1 MKKRLAAL
9 SICFVAV
16 FFTAC
21 TQNGSTVS
29 GDEAASDNGAVSAQ
43 DAGCESSAPEGVTQ
57 VEHIDTTTE
66 DGSVAGIDL
75 SDRVYSL
82 SFPAYSENYDYYG
95 YKDEKATYI
104 EMSGNTA
111 KVTGDDADDVSVSD
125 GLIKIGGKGTYVL
138 SGDFEGQIYAETED
152 KNVRLVLNGVDIT
165 SPDGPAIWTVGAKNL
180 YITMADGTENSI
192 SDSDKY
198 STSEASAAISADCD
212 MVINGGGKLR
222 VCGNYSRAI
231 HTKDDLI
238 LRSGSLDITAVGDAV
253 KGKDSIKVYSG
264 TYTINAGGKGLVVTE
279 KEDEEKGY
287 FYVEGGTIG
296 ITAGDDGIHCN
307 CDVMIVGGEVD
318 INAGDDGIH
327 ADKVVLLYD
336 TDVNVANC
344 KEGIEGT
351 VIDMVG
357 SVVNVNSSDDGLNAA
372 GDTEESEDDGDE
384 APWDFMAGNEGNVIY
399 LDGSNVYVNASGDG
413 LDSNGYIYLTGGNVV
428 VDGPENSG
436 NGFFDYGVDF
446 IMTGG
451 TLIGAGS
458 SGMMQTI
465 SESSTVTCIAVAA
478 AASDDGSDDNSESS
492 HDGPG
497 RHDEGSA
504 EAGTGI
510 VIKDS
515 AGNEAVSFYPAKSY
529 SAIVFAGFGFESGE
543 TYTAES
549 RNSAAANLDG
559 TDLGSVTIEGI
570 VNYIGDLQTFGAP
583 GGGPGGGP
591 DFGTPPDFD
600 GEWPEGEQPDFG
612 TPPDGE
618 RPDFDGEWPEGE
630 KSDFDGERPDMPE
643 TD

>member
-1 MKKRLAAL
+1 MRKRLAVL
-9 SICFVAV
+9 SICFAAL
-16 FFTAC
+16 FAASC
-21 TQNGSTVS
+21 TQNGNVAGGS
-29 GDEAASDNGAVSAQ
+29 DLLSDNGAVS
-43 DAGCESSAPEGVTQ
+43 DMDEDSNPLTSVPAGISQ
-57 VEHIDTTTE
+57 VEHVDTTVE
-66 DGSVAGIDL
+66 DGRTAGIEL
-75 SDRVYSL
+75 HDRVYSL

-95 YKDEKATYI
+95 YKEEKATFI
-104 EMSGNTA
+104 EMSGSTA
-111 KVTGDDADDVSVSD
+111 DVTGDDADDVSVSE
-125 GLIKIGGKGTYVL
+125 GLIKITGKGTYVL
-138 SGDFEGQIYAETED
+138 SGDFEGQIRAQTED
-152 KNVRLVLNGVDIT
+152 KNVRLVLNGVNIT
-165 SPDGPAIWTVGAKNL
+165 SPDGPAIWVTGAKNM
-180 YITMADGTENSI
+180 YISLADGTENSI
-192 SDSDKY
+192 SDSADY
-198 STSEASAAISADCD
+198 SDTEASAAITADCD
-212 MVINGGGKLR
+212 MVINGNGKLN
-222 VCGNYSRAI
+222 VCGNHSRAI

-238 LRSGSLDITAVGDAV
+238 LRSGSLEISSVGDAI

-264 TYTINAGGKGLVVTE
+264 NYTINAGGKGMVVTE
-279 KEDEEKGY
+279 KEDDEKGY

-307 CDVMIVGGEVD
+307 GDVMIVGGEVD

-357 SVVNVNSSDDGLNAA
+357 SIVNVESSDDGLNAA
-372 GDTEESEDDGDE
+372 GDTEESETDGDE
-384 APWDFMAGNEGNVIY
+384 EPWDFMAGNEGNVIY

-458 SGMMQTI
+458 SGMLQTI

-478 AASDDGSDDNSESS
+478 AAFDDGSDDNSESS

-497 RHDEGSA
+497 RHDEGCA

-583 GGGPGGGP
+583 GGGPGGKTG
-591 DFGTPPDFD
+591 FGTPPDSDGKLPD
-600 GEWPEGEQPDFG
+600 GERPDFG
-612 TPPDGE
+612 HHPEGE
-618 RPDFDGEWPEGE
+618 RPDFDGEL
-630 KSDFDGERPDMPE
+630 PDRPE